1 MHKVTFIIILI
12 AISGL
17 SLFAQ
22 TTAKD
27 LISASYSAES
37 ANNYPLALEKMKAL
51 EIQDTT
57 DAFYKL
63 RIGWLL
69 YLSGKY
75 NESLAYYQK
84 SLKISPCVD
93 AQIGIVNCY
102 LYLGMWN
109 DAISLCKEVLTT
121 YPDYTDVLLKAGFA
135 AYMKKEYNQS
145 INYYLK
151 ALIVSPYSFE
161 ARGYLVAA
169 YYYNG
174 NNTEAKKHYQ
184 FLKRYYP
191 ASPSVKDFAKILE

>member
-1 MHKVTFIIILI
+1 M
-12 AISGL
+12 SGL

-22 TTAKD
+22 TSSKD
-27 LISASYSAES
+27 LITTSYSAEA
-37 ANNYPLALEKMKAL
+37 ANNYTLALEKMKAL
-51 EIQDTT
+51 EVIDPN

-69 YLSGKY
+69 YLSAKY
-75 NESLAYYQK
+75 NESLSYYQK
-84 SLKISPCVD
+84 SNKLSPCVD
-93 AQIGIVNCY
+93 AQIGIINCY
-102 LYLGMWN
+102 LYLGNWN
-109 DAISLCKEVLTT
+109 DAILLSKEILQT
-121 YPDYTDVLLKAGFA
+121 YPDYTDVLLKAGYA